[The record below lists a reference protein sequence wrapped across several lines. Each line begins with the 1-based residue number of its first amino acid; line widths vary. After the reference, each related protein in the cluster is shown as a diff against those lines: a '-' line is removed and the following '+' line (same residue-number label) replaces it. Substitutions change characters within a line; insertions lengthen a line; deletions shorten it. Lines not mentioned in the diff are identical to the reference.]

1 MIKLY
6 AQIDE
11 NKNVLNIGT
20 VHESVLFTEV
30 ILIDPVIDL
39 TKLSGY
45 QLAFEEDGVYMSFN
59 EDKYNTYLEEQ
70 KKVEAIEDG
79 KIRMEQLTIRSVLET
94 ASEEDAY
101 IMRYLY
107 DEWDGNGVSYK
118 KDQRLRYKDK
128 LYKVLLDHTSQGD
141 WIPGATPS
149 LYVEVSDP
157 AIEYPEWKKPTGAH
171 DAYAKDDK
179 VTYNGKKYIS
189 TIDANTYSPEEY
201 PAGWKLVEE

>member
-79 KIRMEQLTIRSVLET
+79 KIRMEQLTISSVLET

-118 KDQRLRYKDK
+118 KNQRLRYKDK

-141 WIPGATPS
+141 WIPGSAPS
-149 LYVEVSDP
+149 LYVEISDP

-171 DAYAKDDK
+171 DSYAKDDK

-189 TIDANTYSPEEY
+189 TIDANVYSPEEY

>member
-79 KIRMEQLTIRSVLET
+79 KIRMEQLTISSALET

-118 KDQRLRYKDK
+118 KNQRLRYKDK

-141 WIPGATPS
+141 WIPGSAPS
-149 LYVEVSDP
+149 LYVEISDP

-171 DAYAKDDK
+171 DSYAKDDK

-189 TIDANTYSPEEY
+189 TIDANVYSPEEY